1 MKTSRLLTGIGAVA
15 LAATSVT
22 AHAGTRA
29 ADAPVVAEPVK
40 LSTASDVT
48 RSTAT
53 AKKQSELGGPGL
65 IIAVIAGIAII
76 VGIVIAA
83 DDDDDDF
90 SPGG

>member
-1 MKTSRLLTGIGAVA
+1 MKTSRLLTGLGAVA

-29 ADAPVVAEPVK
+29 SDAPVVAEPVK

-76 VGIVIAA
+76 VGIIIAA

-90 SPGG
+90 SPGA